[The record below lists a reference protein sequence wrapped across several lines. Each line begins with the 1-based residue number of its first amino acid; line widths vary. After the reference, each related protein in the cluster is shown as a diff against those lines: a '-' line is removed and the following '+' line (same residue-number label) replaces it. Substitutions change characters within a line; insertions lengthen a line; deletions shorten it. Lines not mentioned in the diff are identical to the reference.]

1 MIGSRPHSFSFWE
14 DMMNAMPCQLVGA
27 VLAATDS
34 LCSYGKLAMSL
45 NENTVIKT
53 IKNKQSVKE
62 EKEFDMVD
70 KPRLPHSLTH

>member
-1 MIGSRPHSFSFWE
+1 
-14 DMMNAMPCQLVGA
+14 MNAMPCQLVGA
-27 VLAATDS
+27 ILAATDS
-34 LCSYGKLAMSL
+34 LWSYRKLAMSL
-45 NENTVIKT
+45 NENTVMNT

>member
-1 MIGSRPHSFSFWE
+1 
-14 DMMNAMPCQLVGA
+14 MNAMPCQLVGA

-45 NENTVIKT
+45 NENTVMNT

-62 EKEFDMVD
+62 EKEFDMGD
-70 KPRLPHSLTH
+70 KPRLPHSLAN